1 MSASPLQAR
10 LLDDAI
16 LVERLFRH
24 IDRKTTDLGEAIW
37 REPVEHYTSQQRFA
51 AEIQQV
57 LRRVPTPFCPSAALP
72 ESGSYLARDAA
83 LTPVVAV
90 RGNDGIVRAFRNACR
105 HRGVQLLDGV
115 GCKKAL
121 VCRYHAWT
129 YDLEGRLRGIPHEE
143 GFPGLDKAQHGLVPL
158 PTFERNG
165 MVFVT
170 QDGSAA
176 PDAALDA
183 MPDLFGN
190 GWQLLATVEAEF
202 PANWKIVAEG
212 FLEGYHIRSTHTE
225 TFYPRQYDNLNIIE
239 AFGAN
244 SRITFPYRAIE
255 KLRAVPMAERKA
267 SGVLTQVYHLF
278 PNVMLATFP
287 TNTIMTVLEPLAV
300 DRTRLITYT
309 LSAMAQEEEG
319 RAAVAQGRNFV
330 AAGALEDR
338 EVACAAQRGLASRA
352 NQFFTFGL
360 FEAAIGH
367 FHRQL
372 YAALPAS

>member
-1 MSASPLQAR
+1 
-10 LLDDAI
+10 
-16 LVERLFRH
+16 
-24 IDRKTTDLGEAIW
+24 
-37 REPVEHYTSQQRFA
+37 
-51 AEIQQV
+51 
-57 LRRVPTPFCPSAALP
+57 
-72 ESGSYLARDAA
+72 

-90 RGNDGIVRAFRNACR
+90 RGSDGAVRAFRNACR
-105 HRGVQLLDGV
+105 HRGVQLLEGS

-143 GFPGLDKAQHGLVPL
+143 GFPGLDKGDYGLVPL
-158 PTFERNG
+158 PAVERNG
-165 MVFVT
+165 MVFVA

-176 PDAALDA
+176 PEAALDA

-190 GWQLLATVEAEF
+190 GWQLLAAIEAEF

-212 FLEGYHIRSTHTE
+212 FLEGYHIRSTHAE
-225 TFYPRQYDNLNIIE
+225 TFYPRQYDNLNVIE
-239 AFGAN
+239 AFGRN

-255 KLRAVPMAERKA
+255 KLRAVPPAQRKA

-287 TNTIMTVLEPLAV
+287 TNTIMTVLEPLSV
-300 DRTRLITYT
+300 ERTRLVTYT
-309 LSAMAQEEEG
+309 LSAMAQEDEG
-319 RAAVAQGRNFV
+319 RAAVAQGRSFV

-338 EVACAAQRGLASRA
+338 EVVCAAQRGLASRA
-352 NQFFTFGL
+352 NEFFTFGL
-360 FEAAIGH
+360 FEGAIRH

-372 YAALPAS
+372 HAALQNR